1 MVTYSD
7 MQKASRNYFRS
18 CMDYALREFVAEVK
32 KNNCVELRDDIEEI
46 DDRWIEAPSEGDF
59 LKIVCEDK
67 TIEVSKEDYV
77 EAFNML
83 SDTEKTIVDAYYY
96 ANATDQQIADA
107 LNKSRSAIWERR
119 KGALKKMRRYLSEK
133 ASY

>member
-7 MQKASRNYFRS
+7 MQKASRNYFRT
-18 CMDYALREFVAEVK
+18 CMQNTILEFIAEVE
-32 KNNCVELRDDIEEI
+32 KNKCVELRDDLEEI
-46 DDRWIEAPSEGDF
+46 DERWVEDPSAGEY

-67 TIEVSKEDYV
+67 TIEVSKEDYI